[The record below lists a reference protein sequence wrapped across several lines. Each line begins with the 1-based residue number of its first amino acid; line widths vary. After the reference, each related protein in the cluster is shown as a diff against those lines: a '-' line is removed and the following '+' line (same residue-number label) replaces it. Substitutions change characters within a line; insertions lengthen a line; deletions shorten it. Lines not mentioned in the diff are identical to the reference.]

1 MTRLLSLAVLLLAL
15 ATPSLAPAGGSASG
29 DGFDH
34 THAAWDQILRARVN
48 SKGMVDYAALK
59 KDSAAL
65 DAYVGSIA
73 KVTAEE
79 VGSWSRPQQVAFY
92 INAYNALT
100 FRTILDAYPLGSIR
114 DISPDPWENSK
125 WTVAGRTVSLN
136 WIEHTKLR
144 GQFGEARV
152 HFVLVCAAI
161 GCPRLPNRAIVASTL
176 ESQLNGATKA
186 FFTDPSKNRIDAAGG
201 KVYLSKI
208 MDWYGDDFVGWSGTP
223 AEPALDGRPAKEASA
238 VRLLAKYASDADKA
252 FLAEGAFTVVFN
264 DYDWALNAQ

>member
-1 MTRLLSLAVLLLAL
+1 MSRLLSLALLLL
-15 ATPSLAPAGGSASG
+15 SLAAPSAATAGGSS
-29 DGFDH
+29 DSGFDH
-34 THAAWDQILRARVN
+34 THSAWDQILRARVN

-65 DAYVGSIA
+65 DGYVTAIA
-73 KVTAEE
+73 NVTAEE
-79 VGSWSRPQQVAFY
+79 VGSWSRDQQVAFY

-100 FRTILDAYPLGSIR
+100 FRTILDAYPLKSIR

-144 GQFGEARV
+144 GHFGEARV

-161 GCPRLPNRAIVASTL
+161 GCPRLPNRAIVPATL
-176 ESQLNGATKA
+176 ESQLNAATKA
-186 FFTDPSKNRIDAAGG
+186 FFVDPSKNRIDAAGG
-201 KVYLSKI
+201 KVYVSKI

-223 AEPALDGRPAKEASA
+223 SEPALDGRAAKEASA
-238 VRLLAKYASDADKA
+238 VRVLAKYASDADKA
-252 FLAEGAFTVVFN
+252 FLAKNAFTVVFN
-264 DYDWALNAQ
+264 DYDWALNSQ